1 MARSTTKTDCGTSL
15 RRRLV
20 LTAQQFAADSSG
32 ASAVEYGVLIA
43 AIALA
48 IVALVYE
55 IGDSVTG
62 MFEKA
67 AGIYGN

>member
-1 MARSTTKTDCGTSL
+1 MRTTTEPHRCPSL
-15 RRRLV
+15 QSLA
-20 LTAQQFAADSSG
+20 LTARRFAADTSG
-32 ASAVEYGVLIA
+32 ATAVEYGLLVA

-55 IGDSVTG
+55 IGDSVRG

>member
-1 MARSTTKTDCGTSL
+1 MIQSTAETHRWPGLQSL
-15 RRRLV
+15 A
-20 LTAQQFAADSSG
+20 LTARRFAADSSG
-32 ASAVEYGVLIA
+32 ATAVEYGLIVA

-48 IVALVYE
+48 IVALVFE
-55 IGDSVTG
+55 IGGSVRG

>member
-1 MARSTTKTDCGTSL
+1 MRSTTETHRCPSL
-15 RRRLV
+15 QSLALNARRFV
-20 LTAQQFAADSSG
+20 ADSSG
-32 ASAVEYGVLIA
+32 ATAVEYGLLVA

-48 IVALVYE
+48 IVALVFE
-55 IGDSVTG
+55 IGDSVKG

>member
-1 MARSTTKTDCGTSL
+1 
-15 RRRLV
+15 
-20 LTAQQFAADSSG
+20 
-32 ASAVEYGVLIA
+32 VEYGLLVA

-48 IVALVYE
+48 IVALVFE
-55 IGDSVTG
+55 IGDGVRG

>member
-1 MARSTTKTDCGTSL
+1 MTPIET
-15 RRRLV
+15 LV
-20 LTAQQFAADSSG
+20 RTACRFTADNSG
-32 ASAVEYGVLIA
+32 ATAVEYGLLIA

-48 IVALVYE
+48 IVAVVYE

>member
-1 MARSTTKTDCGTSL
+1 MRSTTETHRWPSV
-15 RRRLV
+15 RRLA
-20 LTAQQFAADSSG
+20 LTAGRFAADSSG
-32 ASAVEYGVLIA
+32 ATAVEYGLLVA

-48 IVALVYE
+48 IVALVFE
-55 IGDSVTG
+55 IGDSVRS